1 MNIKDIT
8 NYTKVGK
15 IPLTQE
21 PSQEFQITLDD
32 QNCTISV
39 YQKDDNVYMD
49 LYVGETPIFLGV
61 SCLDRV
67 GIKSSE
73 YMDFKGQLWFEDLN
87 GSKNPIYSGFNTQY
101 ILFYGK
107 Q

>member
-8 NYTKVGK
+8 NYTKIGQ
-15 IPLTQE
+15 IPLTQD

-39 YQKDDNVYMD
+39 YQKDDDVYMD
-49 LYVGETPIFLGV
+49 LYVGDKPIFLGV

-67 GIKSSE
+67 GIKCFDC
-73 YMDFKGQLWFEDLN
+73 MNFKGQLWFEDLN
-87 GSKNPIYSGFNTQY
+87 GNKNPVYSGFNTQY
-101 ILFYGK
+101 ILYYGK
-107 Q
+107 